1 MPRAEWRSKAAY
13 DDLRSLDA
21 PGFAW
26 QFLNR
31 NLDFERDWKRLERA
45 SEHRPL
51 AAIELDRFAE
61 RWGVRFQSR
70 RSQPGSSAPLDGRE
84 PTERNPDKSAAAWSR
99 RFRPQT

>member
-1 MPRAEWRSKAAY
+1 MPRAEWRSQAAY

-45 SEHRPL
+45 SQHRPL

-61 RWGVRFQSR
+61 RWGVRFHDG
-70 RSQPGSSAPLDGRE
+70 RSQSSSSAPLDGGE
-84 PTERNPDKSAAAWSR
+84 PAECDPDKFSPTWSR

>member
-1 MPRAEWRSKAAY
+1 MPRAEWRSQAAY

-31 NLDFERDWKRLERA
+31 NLDFERDWKQLERA

-61 RWGVRFQSR
+61 RWGVRFHDGRSR
-70 RSQPGSSAPLDGRE
+70 AGSSAPLDGGE
-84 PTERNPDKSAAAWSR
+84 PAERDPDKFSPTWSR

>member
-1 MPRAEWRSKAAY
+1 MPRAEWRSQAAY

-45 SEHRPL
+45 SERRPL
-51 AAIELDRFAE
+51 AAIELDHFAE
-61 RWGVRFQSR
+61 RWGVRFHDAQT
-70 RSQPGSSAPLDGRE
+70 QPDSSTPLDGSQLA
-84 PTERNPDKSAAAWSR
+84 ERDRDDVAPARSGRVGPD
-99 RFRPQT
+99 T

>member
-1 MPRAEWRSKAAY
+1 MPRAEWRSQAAY
-13 DDLRSLDA
+13 DELRSLDA

-31 NLDFERDWKRLERA
+31 NLAFERDWKRLERA

-51 AAIELDRFAE
+51 AAIELDRFAQ
-61 RWGVRFQSR
+61 RWGVRFHDR
-70 RSQPGSSAPLDGRE
+70 RSQPSSSAALDGGE
-84 PTERNPDKSAAAWSR
+84 PAERDPDKFSPAWSR

>member
-1 MPRAEWRSKAAY
+1 MPRAEWRSQAAY

-31 NLDFERDWKRLERA
+31 NLAFDRDWKRLERA

-51 AAIELDRFAE
+51 AAIELDRFAQ
-61 RWGVRFQSR
+61 RWGVRFR
-70 RSQPGSSAPLDGRE
+70 DERAQPVCSALLDGGK
-84 PTERNPDKSAAAWSR
+84 PAERDRDNVAPARSGSVGPD
-99 RFRPQT
+99 T

>member
-1 MPRAEWRSKAAY
+1 MPRGEWRSQAAY

-31 NLDFERDWKRLERA
+31 NPDFDRDRKRLERA

-51 AAIELDRFAE
+51 SAAELERFAQ
-61 RWGVRFQSR
+61 RWGVRFHDGRTRPDCSTH
-70 RSQPGSSAPLDGRE
+70 LDGGQLA
-84 PTERNPDKSAAAWSR
+84 ERDPDNVAPGRSR
-99 RFRPQT
+99 RFRPET